1 MPNKISEVSIVIA
14 GEAGQGVQS
23 IEATL
28 VHVIKRSGCN
38 VFAVK
43 EYMSR
48 VRGGV
53 NSTQIRVSDRRRTSY
68 VEKTDIFI
76 PLEKQ
81 AISRLSDRLQKNT
94 MIIGEAEKL
103 DDKRV
108 INVDFTRIA
117 AELGNPLYR
126 SMAAAGCA
134 CGIIGIGLEKAPD
147 YIGKVFAK
155 KGAAVIKSNIDAFL
169 AGYREGR
176 KIADSKKYKPEL
188 KSAAAV
194 EKEILLS
201 GADAVALGAVAG
213 GCDSVFAYPMT
224 PGTSVFTA
232 LAEYQ
237 HEAGIAVEQAEDE
250 IGVINMAL
258 GAWYAGG
265 RALVSTSGGGFA
277 LMTEGISLAGMTE
290 TPVVVHLA
298 QRPGPATGLP
308 TRTEQGDLNLTLYAG
323 HGIFPRIIFAPGNT
337 RQGFE
342 LTARAFDWADKFQ
355 TPVFILTDQYFV
367 DTYYNV
373 PMFALDAEPL
383 KKHIVETTEDYKR
396 YALAEDGFSPR
407 GVPGFGSG
415 TVCSDSDEHDESG
428 RITEDLTGISLA
440 MKNKRMKKFA
450 ALQKAALAPE
460 LYGPRKYR
468 NLVVAWGSTLNS
480 ALEALELSGLKE
492 TALLHFSQVYPLHK
506 DAGKYL
512 QQAEKT
518 VTVENNETAQFASLI
533 KLETGIEIRD
543 RILRYDG
550 FPFAAD
556 SLAAELKRMFRAK
569 PAARNSRSNKGE

>member
-1 MPNKISEVSIVIA
+1 MLNKRSEVSIVIA

-28 VHVIKRSGCN
+28 VNVIKQAGYN
-38 VFAVK
+38 VFATK

-48 VRGGV
+48 VRGGI
-53 NSTQIRVSDRRRTSY
+53 NSTQIRVSEKSRAAY

-81 AISRLSDRLQKNT
+81 AIARLSDRIQTDTL
-94 MIIGEAEKL
+94 IIGEAEKL
-103 DDKRV
+103 GDQRV
-108 INVDFTRIA
+108 INVDFTKIA
-117 AELGNPLYR
+117 TKLGNAIYQ

-134 CGIIGIGLEKAPD
+134 CGIIGIGREKAPD
-147 YIGKVFAK
+147 YIGKVFAA
-155 KGAAVIKSNIDAFL
+155 KGDSVIKSNINAFI
-169 AGYREGR
+169 AGYDEGR
-176 KIADSKKYKPEL
+176 KIAAAKKYRPGL
-188 KSAAAV
+188 KSKLAV
-194 EKEILLS
+194 ENELLLS
-201 GADAVALGAVAG
+201 GADAVAIGAIAG

-224 PGTSVFTA
+224 PATGVFTA
-232 LAEYQ
+232 LAAYQ
-237 HEAGIAVEQAEDE
+237 HQAGLAVEQGEDE
-250 IGVINMAL
+250 TGVINMAL

-277 LMTEGISLAGMTE
+277 LMTEGISLSGITE

-308 TRTEQGDLNLTLYAG
+308 TRTEQGDLNLALYAG
-323 HGIFPRIIFAPGNT
+323 HGVFPRIIFAPGDT

-342 LTARAFDWADKFQ
+342 LAARAFDWADKFQ
-355 TPVFILTDQYFV
+355 APVFILTDQYFV

-373 PMFALDAEPL
+373 PMFPINAEPPE
-383 KKHIVETTEDYKR
+383 KYIVATTENYKR
-396 YALAEDGFSPR
+396 YALAKDGFSPR
-407 GVPGFGSG
+407 GVPGFGAG

-428 RITEDLTGISLA
+428 RITEDLRGISLA

-450 ALQKAALAPE
+450 AIRKAALAPE
-460 LYGPRKYR
+460 LYGPRKYKY
-468 NLVVAWGSTLNS
+468 LIVAWGSTLNS
-480 ALEALELSGLKE
+480 ALEALELSELEE

-512 QQAEKT
+512 KKAEKT
-518 VTVENNETAQFASLI
+518 VALENNQTAQFASLI
-533 KLETGIEIRD
+533 MLETGFSIKD
-543 RILRYDG
+543 KILRYDG

-556 SLAAELKRMFRAK
+556 ALAVELKNIFHPKSANRH
-569 PAARNSRSNKGE
+569 SRLNKGE